1 MAPGTAVCWQPNA
14 YANAIHGI
22 RAGAIRCLP
31 SALLL
36 LLPLF
41 LALLLVLLPFCP
53 RQPHLQPPTVVATPE
68 LLLNTFMDIKRTVLW
83 VVFSLSLL
91 ILWDN
96 WQRHNGNPSMFF
108 PNTTQEVKPA
118 AAGAAGA
125 SGASNNANA
134 SAPQSS
140 APGSPASIVGGDTQ
154 AKGEIIT
161 ITTDVVKVDIDTIGG
176 ELRRLELLKHKDTVD
191 PTTNLVLFNDT
202 PDHTYLAD
210 TGLLGGP
217 FPNHKS
223 VFVAQPGVRTLGDG
237 NSVQLVLESEQNGVK
252 LTKTYTFKRGDY
264 NIGLKHTVTND
275 SGAPIVPSLYLELL
289 RDGNKPGGESHFYRT
304 FTGPTIYTDADKFQ
318 KLAFE
323 SIGTTKDQHA
333 TKADNGWIALVQ
345 HYFVSAIIPPA
356 GVEREIFTRK
366 VADNLYSVGT
376 ILPMGTIA
384 PGASATMD
392 SALYSGPQESAVLER
407 TAPGLELVKDY
418 GWLTIIAKPI
428 FWLMTH
434 IHAIVGNWGWTII
447 LLTMLIKLFFFPLSA
462 ASYRSMAKMKAVA
475 PKMQSIRDRNK
486 GDTQKTNQEM
496 MQLYKTE
503 KINPLGGCLPIVVQI
518 PVFISLYWVLLA
530 SVEMRN
536 APWLGWI
543 HDLAAPD
550 PFYILPV
557 LMAVSMFI
565 QTRLNPT
572 PPDPIQAK
580 VMMFM
585 PIAFSVMFFF
595 FPSGLVLY
603 WVVNNVLSIT
613 QQYVITKNLKAKT
626 TK

>member
-1 MAPGTAVCWQPNA
+1 
-14 YANAIHGI
+14 
-22 RAGAIRCLP
+22 
-31 SALLL
+31 
-36 LLPLF
+36 
-41 LALLLVLLPFCP
+41 
-53 RQPHLQPPTVVATPE
+53 
-68 LLLNTFMDIKRTVLW
+68 MDIKRTVLW

-108 PNTTQEVKPA
+108 PNPTQEVKPA

-125 SGASNNANA
+125 GNNASLPA
-134 SAPQSS
+134 SAGAPQSS
-140 APGSPASIVGGDTQ
+140 VPGSPANVVGGDAQ

-161 ITTDVVKVDIDTIGG
+161 ITTDVVKVDIDTVGG

-202 PDHTYLAD
+202 PEHTYLAD

-237 NSVQLVLESEQNGVK
+237 KSVQLVLESEQNGVK

-264 NIGLKHTVTND
+264 NIDLKHTVTNT
-275 SGAPIVPSLYLELL
+275 SAAPIAPSLYLELL
-289 RDGNKPGGESHFYRT
+289 RDGNKPGGESHFYST
-304 FTGPTIYTDADKFQ
+304 FTGPTVYTDADKFQ
-318 KLAFE
+318 KLAFDK
-323 SIGTTKDQHA
+323 IGTNKDQHA

-366 VADNLYSVGT
+366 VSDNLYSVGT

-392 SALYSGPQESAVLER
+392 SELYSGPQESAVLER

-613 QQYVITKNLKAKT
+613 QQYVITKNLKAGT